1 MVGETF
7 MFGELAD
14 DLAYGTGADGNKYCF
29 SLLWIAD
36 VSQATAIR
44 NCTNDPTTK
53 AREIWQR
60 EI

>member
-1 MVGETF
+1 